1 MRDPHP
7 ANLLGRGLL
16 DAALEAR
23 LVARGIVFAEFVPRA
38 NGRGSMAAAA
48 YLLLFALLGLFAL
61 LALAGGLV
69 AGG

>member
-1 MRDPHP
+1 MTDEQLRRW
-7 ANLLGRGLL
+7 AEEQE
-16 DAALEAR
+16 EAR
-23 LVARGIVFAEFVPRA
+23 SVHS
-38 NGRGSMAAAA
+38 SMVAAA